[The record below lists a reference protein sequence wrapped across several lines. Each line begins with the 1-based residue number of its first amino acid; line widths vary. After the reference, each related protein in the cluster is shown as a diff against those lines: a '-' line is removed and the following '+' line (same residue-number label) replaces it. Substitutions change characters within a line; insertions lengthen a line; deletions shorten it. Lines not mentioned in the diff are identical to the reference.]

1 MIRAMK
7 PVWLLLLALLSS
19 NATLAQAPAKG
30 MLLVATPEL
39 RDPRFSETV
48 LLLLHYGP
56 EGAIGVAINRPT
68 WVEPTAAFPDME
80 SLGRYRG
87 NLYIG
92 GPVARANVLVLV
104 RDAAIEFPDTEPVVD
119 DVFVSADPEFL
130 DEISPTANSDETLRL
145 YAGHASWEAGQ
156 LDREIAR
163 GSWQVVPATADLV
176 FAREPLELWRQV
188 LVLES
193 EMSVDLPR
201 TRAPIA
207 AVR

>member
-1 MIRAMK
+1 MKLVLFRVSGRESRRSKGTCCVGQCNAPNPTAMFCTAQRRTEPGMIRAMK

-87 NLYIG
+87 NLK
-92 GPVARANVLVLV
+92 
-104 RDAAIEFPDTEPVVD
+104 
-119 DVFVSADPEFL
+119 
-130 DEISPTANSDETLRL
+130 
-145 YAGHASWEAGQ
+145 ASSCWG
-156 LDREIAR
+156 RI
-163 GSWQVVPATADLV
+163 T
-176 FAREPLELWRQV
+176 
-188 LVLES
+188 
-193 EMSVDLPR
+193 PR
-201 TRAPIA
+201 R
-207 AVR
+207 